1 MQAVTVVDSTDR
13 TPWSDYV
20 RTPVRAFLRTEAS
33 SAAVLLAAAVV
44 ALIWANADAT
54 SYDDFWAKAV
64 TISFGHHTISQSL
77 QGWVNDGL
85 MTFFFFVVGLEARRE
100 FDLGE
105 LRERQRL
112 ALPVIAGLAGM

>member
-1 MQAVTVVDSTDR
+1 MHAVTAQDAAGR

-33 SAAVLLAAAVV
+33 SAAILLAATVI
-44 ALIWANADAT
+44 ALVWANASSS
-54 SYDDFWAKAV
+54 SYDDFWHKAL
-64 TISFGHHTISQSL
+64 TITVGHHTISQDL
-77 QGWVNDGL
+77 RGCINNGL

-105 LRERQRL
+105 LRERQR
-112 ALPVIAGLAGM
+112 